1 MSDRDNLG
9 ESHRYRLRVFDRGI
23 FPFDVTFDFDG
34 SRRDFDA
41 DLIFFVTVLIG
52 LRVDFC

>member
-1 MSDRDNLG
+1 MSDRGNWC

-23 FPFDVTFDFDG
+23 FPFVVTFDFDG
-34 SRRDFDA
+34 ARRDFDA
-41 DLIFFVTVLIG
+41 DLIFFVTVLIA